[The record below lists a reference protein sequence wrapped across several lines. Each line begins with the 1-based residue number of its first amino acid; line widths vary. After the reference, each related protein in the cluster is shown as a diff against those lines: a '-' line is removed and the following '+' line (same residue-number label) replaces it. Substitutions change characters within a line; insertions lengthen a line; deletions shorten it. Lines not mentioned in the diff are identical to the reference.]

1 MKKLTLILLVLITPL
16 LSEVF
21 IISYRVSIKDNKI
34 YGEKLNLS
42 PIMRSMNFRSIASIE
57 VDSDYDDTSRE
68 IVRKHKEEILEFL
81 FKSGVKLDN
90 QTTLSAYGS
99 SSITALQLPVQYIA
113 IDRTKSFSLITL
125 LKRIYLD

>member
-1 MKKLTLILLVLITPL
+1 
-16 LSEVF
+16 
-21 IISYRVSIKDNKI
+21 
-34 YGEKLNLS
+34 
-42 PIMRSMNFRSIASIE
+42 MNFRSIASIE
-57 VDSDYDDTSRE
+57 VDSDYDDSSRE

-113 IDRTKSFSLITL
+113 IDRTKNFSLITL
-125 LKRIYLD
+125 LERIYLD